1 MSDVVLYAAGRV
13 IPDGVD
19 RIRRYCGLEWSGGP
33 PETWAWPYYDAVPT
47 RHDDIVEPTDVV
59 CAAALHPGLGRADLA
74 FFHERGD
81 ELSEWLQALPSDSP
95 LWEVG
100 GDVVAHVAHLAD
112 RFAEVSISLLSKV
125 LHRKRPHLI
134 PLLDRHVVDWYR
146 PVTGRRAMAEAWP
159 AMVQAM
165 RDEQSDPEWR
175 FVTTMALHPVQRELW
190 PDSEAA
196 GGRRLSFL
204 RAVDI
209 AIWMGS
215 RVTGRDKKVT
225 R

>member
-1 MSDVVLYAAGRV
+1 DTAMRFPVVRVAYSPLRCHGGGVVSARWLLPSGRAQQEVRMSDVVLYAAGRV

-81 ELSEWLQALPSDSP
+81 ELSGWLQALPSDSP

-125 LHRKRPHLI
+125 L
-134 PLLDRHVVDWYR
+134 
-146 PVTGRRAMAEAWP
+146 
-159 AMVQAM
+159 
-165 RDEQSDPEWR
+165 
-175 FVTTMALHPVQRELW
+175 
-190 PDSEAA
+190 
-196 GGRRLSFL
+196 
-204 RAVDI
+204 
-209 AIWMGS
+209 
-215 RVTGRDKKVT
+215 
-225 R
+225 